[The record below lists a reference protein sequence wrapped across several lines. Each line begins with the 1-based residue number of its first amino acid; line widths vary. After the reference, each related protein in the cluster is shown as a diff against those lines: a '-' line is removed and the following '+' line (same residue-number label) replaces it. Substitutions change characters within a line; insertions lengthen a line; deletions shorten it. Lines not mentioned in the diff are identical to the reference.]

1 MDAALVQHLKS
12 KQKREER
19 NSKQY
24 KFAVAQDSKEGKDL
38 IKKLLINVWVPWQCD
53 LENITPLE
61 YKTN

>member
-38 IKKLLINVWVPWQCD
+38 IKKQLKNV
-53 LENITPLE
+53 
-61 YKTN
+61 

>member
-19 NSKQY
+19 NGKQH

-38 IKKLLINVWVPWQCD
+38 IKKLLINV
-53 LENITPLE
+53 
-61 YKTN
+61 